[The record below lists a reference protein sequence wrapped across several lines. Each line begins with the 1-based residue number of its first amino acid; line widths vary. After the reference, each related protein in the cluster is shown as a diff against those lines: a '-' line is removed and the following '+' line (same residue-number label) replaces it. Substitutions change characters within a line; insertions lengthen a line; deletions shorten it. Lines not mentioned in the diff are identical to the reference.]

1 MLNFINMYY
10 VYLLQSQAN
19 PQKIY
24 VGYTASLDKQLDEH
38 NTAEKGF
45 TSRFQPWKI
54 IYYEA
59 YEDRAV
65 SIQRELQFKRHGNVM
80 ARLKLRLRLQ

>member
-1 MLNFINMYY
+1 MYY

-24 VGYTASLDKQLDEH
+24 VGYSPSLDKLLEEH

-59 YEDRAV
+59 YESRDLATE
-65 SIQRELQFKRHGNVM
+65 REAQFKRHGNVM
-80 ARLKLRLRLQ
+80 ARLKSRLGLQ

>member
-1 MLNFINMYY
+1 MYY
-10 VYLLQSQAN
+10 VYLLQSEAN
-19 PQKIY
+19 PKKIY
-24 VGYTASLDKQLDEH
+24 VGYTASLDVQLKEH
-38 NTAEKGF
+38 NAADKGF

-59 YEDRAV
+59 YEDRAAAME
-65 SIQRELQFKRHGNVM
+65 RELQFKRHGNVM